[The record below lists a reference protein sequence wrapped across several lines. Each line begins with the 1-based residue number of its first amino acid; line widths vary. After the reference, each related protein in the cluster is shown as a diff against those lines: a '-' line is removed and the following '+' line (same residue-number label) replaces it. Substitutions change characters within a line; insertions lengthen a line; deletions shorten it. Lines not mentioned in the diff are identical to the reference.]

1 MPAWF
6 AATDRNRRT
15 WRSRVAVGLV
25 VVLFCTLALD
35 QWLHRIALADGYWG
49 ERAVAPFD
57 PPVFLPHQQAA
68 VDALQEVEFG
78 RPFGADVVGYDGHL
92 GWQTVGPGYGELG
105 ERLFERGPRAPGAKR
120 LALIGCSFTH
130 GDEVEAEH
138 TWAHGLA
145 ELRPDLDPWNLG
157 VGGYGLDQ
165 AVLRLEGVGARLAPD
180 EVWIGLMPS
189 ALPRLLSIYR
199 PAENH
204 WSGAVA
210 FKPRFRLEGG
220 ALVEVPC
227 PVQSPADI
235 AALLSSQN
243 LFLSAVSTHDGFVA
257 RAPLAY
263 ARRGSHWSHRS
274 GLARLALT
282 WHEGRL
288 RPTLAARLADPGD
301 ELAQLTRALV
311 ARAAQW
317 APVRVVVL
325 PSLRDLADPSPGL
338 GVLLEQ
344 LRGDGH
350 QVHDLSGTLIAAPRD
365 WRPRGHYGPLQN
377 RAVAAALA
385 QLLPSL
391 AVVDAAQSESQEA
404 GIRFSER

>member
-1 MPAWF
+1 MHAWF
-6 AATDRNRRT
+6 AATDPKRRA
-15 WRSRVAVGLV
+15 WRRRIVVGLV
-25 VVLFCTLALD
+25 VALGCTLVLD
-35 QWLHRIALADGYWG
+35 QWLHRVALADGYLG

-57 PPVFLPHQQAA
+57 PPVFVPHQKAA
-68 VDALQEVEFG
+68 VGTLQEVEFG

-92 GWQTVGPGYGELG
+92 GWQTMGPGYGALG
-105 ERLFERGPRAPGAKR
+105 ERLFERGLRAPGAKR

-204 WSGAVA
+204 WSCAVA

-220 ALVEVPC
+220 TLVEVPC
-227 PVQSPADI
+227 PAESPADI
-235 AALLSSQN
+235 AALLSSQDR
-243 LFLSAVSTHDGFVA
+243 FLSATSAHDRFVA

-301 ELAQLTRALV
+301 ELAQLTRAVV

-325 PSLRDLADPSPGL
+325 PSLRDLADPAPGL
-338 GVLLEQ
+338 AALLEQ
-344 LRGDGH
+344 LRRDGH
-350 QVHDLSGTLIAAPRD
+350 HVHDLSGALIAAPRD

-385 QLLPSL
+385 QLVPPP
-391 AVVDAAQSESQEA
+391 AVVDAAPGEIRGPGI
-404 GIRFSER
+404 GIRAR